1 MFGMALNRPS
11 LADKS
16 IALSL
21 TMQLIH
27 GTNVF
32 ADTSSNYYDNIQPYN
47 KRRFCFFFVK
57 CDTLLDFFLGNYH
70 NFILLIFAR

>member
-1 MFGMALNRPS
+1 
-11 LADKS
+11 
-16 IALSL
+16 
-21 TMQLIH
+21 MQLIH

-57 CDTLLDFFLGNYH
+57 CDTLLDFFKEITTISY
-70 NFILLIFAR
+70 F